1 MTPQVNPNSNTALKN
16 STEVQCE
23 ECQNSS
29 FQEVLKI
36 RKISKLLTGAPKDS
50 YMPIPTFQ
58 CSKCGHI
65 NTEFLPQI

>member
-1 MTPQVNPNSNTALKN
+1 MENLNQANSIKN

-23 ECQNSS
+23 KCKGTT

-36 RKISKLLTGAPKDS
+36 RKLSKLLTGAPKDS
-50 YMPIPTFQ
+50 YIPIPTFQ
-58 CSKCGHI
+58 CASCGHI